1 MPVAVSTP
9 ALPPALDPRRK
20 RWTREEFE
28 ALAAAGLLQDQ
39 KLELI
44 EGELISTM
52 GKHRPHTNALI
63 LMQRWLVA
71 TFGALFVNPE
81 TPIDV
86 APQDNP
92 ASEPQPDLIVLGRS
106 SLEFQT
112 ANPQASE
119 VRLLVEIS
127 DSTLAFDLTRK
138 AALYARAGI
147 ADYWVLDVAGRRLI
161 VHRQPEG
168 GRYLQVI
175 AYAEHEAVAPLA
187 APASPFTPS
196 QAFHA

>member
-9 ALPPALDPRRK
+9 ALPPSLDPPRK
-20 RWTREEFE
+20 RWTREECD
-28 ALAAAGLLQDQ
+28 ALDAAGLLQGQ

-44 EGELISTM
+44 DGELISKM
-52 GKHRPHTNALI
+52 GKNRPHTNALI
-63 LMQRWLVA
+63 LMQRWLLA

-86 APQDNP
+86 AFQDNP
-92 ASEPQPDLIVLGRS
+92 ASEPQPDLIVLGRP

-112 ANPQASE
+112 ANPQPGD

-127 DSTLAFDLTRK
+127 DTTLAFDLTRK

-147 ADYWVLDVAGRRLI
+147 ADYWVLDVNGRRLI
-161 VHRQPEG
+161 VHRQPEA
-168 GRYLQVI
+168 GRYASVT
-175 AYAEHEAVAPLA
+175 AYSEHEAAAPLA